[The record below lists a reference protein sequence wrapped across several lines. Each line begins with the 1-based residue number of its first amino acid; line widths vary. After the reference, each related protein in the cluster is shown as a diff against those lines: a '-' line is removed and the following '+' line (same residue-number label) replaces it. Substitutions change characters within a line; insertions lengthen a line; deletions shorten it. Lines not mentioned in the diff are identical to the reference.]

1 MMRFM
6 GMAVSS
12 LAVAA
17 ILGAAGPDDPPRPK
31 VEFRRA
37 QNEAAPGYTRR
48 PIEGSKD
55 FVYVHDK
62 ADFVPTPADVSEARV
77 DRDERNELA
86 VVIYFTSSGQD
97 KLGALTGD
105 WVDKRLAILVD
116 GKVVAA
122 PILRTKIEAAALIS
136 GNFTYS
142 EAERIAVGLRGK

>member
-1 MMRFM
+1 MMGLM
-6 GMAVSS
+6 STALSS
-12 LAVAA
+12 LAIVA

-37 QNEAAPGYTRR
+37 QDQAAPGYARR

-62 ADFVPTPADVSEARV
+62 ADFVPTPADVDEARV
-77 DRDERNELA
+77 DRDERDELA
-86 VVIYFTSSGQD
+86 VVVNFTAAGQD
-97 KLGALTGD
+97 KMGALTGD

-122 PILRTKIEAAALIS
+122 PILRTRITAAALIT
-136 GNFTYS
+136 GHFTRA
-142 EAERIAVGLRGK
+142 EGERIARGLRGE